1 MDIYNYS
8 NITGEYVGT
17 SQADP
22 SPLEQGVWLIPANA
36 TEIAPPSVTGNEVAV
51 FENGAWQKL
60 ADFRGTKYWTDSETE
75 TEINEIGV
83 TVPANATTQAPPTE
97 NAPLYDLTEG
107 AWVLNEA
114 RQAEALALAEAQ
126 AEKQQLNEEFEP
138 AKLAPAL
145 KVLTEKLLSADI
157 AAETLSETDAQAV
170 TLLFPKWEV
179 GVAYP
184 LGRVMQYNSHLYE
197 VMQAHTSQADWAP
210 DVATTLFRRRYAPAS
225 GIADWVEWDGHN
237 DSLHQVG
244 SEVMHKG
251 SHWVSNTPDNHW
263 EPSVFG
269 WDEVVN

>member
-1 MDIYNYS
+1 MK
-8 NITGEYVGT
+8 
-17 SQADP
+17 
-22 SPLEQGVWLIPANA
+22 LF
-36 TEIAPPSVTGNEVAV
+36 IAPQSMELYAFEADGSQDSLITADMIPLVSERPSQFHNPVIVNGVHTG
-51 FENGAWQKL
+51 
-60 ADFRGTKYWTDSETE
+60 WTLD
-75 TEINEIGV
+75 
-83 TVPANATTQAPPTE
+83 AQA
-97 NAPLYDLTEG
+97 
-107 AWVLNEA
+107 
-114 RQAEALALAEAQ
+114 QAEALALAEAQ

-145 KVLTEKLLSADI
+145 KVLTEKLLTADI

-170 TLLFPKWEV
+170 TILFPKWEA

-210 DVATTLFRRRYAPAS
+210 DVAVGLFRRRYAPAG

-237 DSLHQVG
+237 ASLYQVG

-263 EPSVFG
+263 EPGVFG